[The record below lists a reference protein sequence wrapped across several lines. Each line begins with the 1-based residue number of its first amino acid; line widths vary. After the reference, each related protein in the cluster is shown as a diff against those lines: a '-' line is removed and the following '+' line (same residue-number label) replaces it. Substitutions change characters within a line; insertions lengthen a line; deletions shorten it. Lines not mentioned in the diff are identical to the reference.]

1 VFLIVAVFIAMLLL
15 SPLLAAVALI
25 IVPAS
30 IFTMRTVA
38 KRARPR
44 YLAQWRVTGALNTI
58 VEETF
63 TGHSIIKAFGRQ
75 ADVETRF
82 RTTND
87 ELFHASAGAQFLA
100 SLMMPLTMFLSNVQY
115 VLVAV
120 VGGLRV
126 SSGAISIG
134 DIQAFLQY
142 SRSFAM
148 PLTQIGSM
156 LNIFQSGLASLERVF
171 EFLDAEEESPE
182 PLPVL
187 GGAGPRGRVAFEAVH
202 FSYRKDAPLIESL
215 DLLAE
220 PGETI
225 AIVGPTGAGKTT
237 LVNLLMRFYDTDDG
251 RITVNGIDITAMPR
265 ADLRGQI
272 GMVLQDTWLFG
283 ASIRENI
290 RYGRPDATDDEVLA
304 AARATY
310 VDRFVHSLPD
320 GYETVINEEADNIS
334 AGQKQLLT
342 IARAFLADRPI
353 LILDEATSSVDTRTE
368 VQIQEAM
375 NRLRSSRTSF
385 VIAHRLST
393 IRGADTILVM
403 EHGQIVEQGSH
414 QELLARHGAYA
425 RLYQSQFVAP
435 LAEGD

>member
-1 VFLIVAVFIAMLLL
+1 M
-15 SPLLAAVALI
+15 
-25 IVPAS
+25 
-30 IFTMRTVA
+30 
-38 KRARPR
+38 
-44 YLAQWRVTGALNTI
+44 
-58 VEETF
+58 
-63 TGHSIIKAFGRQ
+63 
-75 ADVETRF
+75 
-82 RTTND
+82 
-87 ELFHASAGAQFLA
+87 
-100 SLMMPLTMFLSNVQY
+100 
-115 VLVAV
+115 
-120 VGGLRV
+120 
-126 SSGAISIG
+126 
-134 DIQAFLQY
+134 
-142 SRSFAM
+142 
-148 PLTQIGSM
+148 
-156 LNIFQSGLASLERVF
+156 
-171 EFLDAEEESPE
+171 
-182 PLPVL
+182 
-187 GGAGPRGRVAFEAVH
+187 PRG
-202 FSYRKDAPLIESL
+202 
-215 DLLAE
+215 
-220 PGETI
+220 
-225 AIVGPTGAGKTT
+225 
-237 LVNLLMRFYDTDDG
+237 
-251 RITVNGIDITAMPR
+251 
-265 ADLRGQI
+265 DLRGQM

-290 RYGRPDATDDEVLA
+290 RYGRPDASDDEVLA

-414 QELLARHGAYA
+414 QELLARQGAYA

-435 LAEGD
+435 LAEED